1 MSSRQTPAQ
10 SGANTPRFATLP
22 RSARPTPPDSTY
34 NEIGHSSSRPI
45 PISQPAQPSSYFD
58 PDLPSS
64 LSQSQHLRDEQRNEG
79 GQRFRDIVARSLG
92 NDTMESR
99 FPREQQQRRQLEHQW
114 TLFGQL
120 LEDNGAFRQRS
131 SRRASAATG
140 TPIRPRAVS
149 AVRQAPQTPGMLEP
163 PRREPLPAE
172 NGSLRRS
179 SSRHTILDLT
189 SSSSS
194 QPNILSEE
202 PPVDQELLDRSD
214 NEEDSLISGTAS
226 LTAGSQPSDN
236 QAEPPSH
243 AHEQTDYSVDDSD
256 NDDDS
261 STPPPSRASRTFSWL
276 RIPALSP
283 LQQKVLKCSL
293 AYTIGCLFTFV
304 PALSA
309 LLSDIVPLETQQ
321 GPSPTGHMVATVGK
335 LYVWHARTSCAFTL
349 LRSCVL

>member
-34 NEIGHSSSRPI
+34 GETRHSTSRPV
-45 PISQPAQPSSYFD
+45 PIAQPVQPSSYFD
-58 PDLPSS
+58 PDLASS
-64 LSQSQHLRDEQRNEG
+64 LSQSQQLRDEQRNGG

-92 NDTMESR
+92 NDVMESR
-99 FPREQQQRRQLEHQW
+99 FPREQQQRRQLVHQW

-120 LEDNGAFRQRS
+120 LEDNGAFRQRNP
-131 SRRASAATG
+131 RRTSVAAG
-140 TPIRPRAVS
+140 NPNRPRAVS
-149 AVRQAPQTPGMLEP
+149 AVRQAPQTPGILEP
-163 PRREPLPAE
+163 PKREPLPAE
-172 NGSLRRS
+172 NRSLRQS
-179 SSRHTILDLT
+179 SLRHTILDLP

-194 QPNILSEE
+194 QPNLLSEE

-214 NEEDSLISGTAS
+214 DEEDSLISGTAS
-226 LTAGSQPSDN
+226 LTAGSQRSENP
-236 QAEPPSH
+236 AERPRH
-243 AHEQTDYSVDDSD
+243 AREQTDYSIDDSD
-256 NDDDS
+256 NDVDS

-276 RIPALSP
+276 RIPTLSP
-283 LQQKVLKCSL
+283 VQQKVLKCSL

-309 LLSDIVPLETQQ
+309 LLTDIIPLETQQ

-335 LYVWHARTSCAFTL
+335 L
-349 LRSCVL
+349 CV